1 MLSAPFLMSLFL
13 ERKKPRATTDELAAV
28 KAAAWAWYQRG
39 PGSDGRVM
47 AEYDL
52 MRTRRTPG
60 PSLFKLEAMR
70 LAEEEAILEGYSQA
84 SSSPIYTDRS
94 LLDAFEIESISRQL
108 DCLIESSGSKFHR
121 KFMAGDHHDHH
132 QENVTILLNN
142 GTGTAM
148 KKNKNKK
155 KGFWQ
160 RHAMVACGTREDH
173 VVDALRDRRK
183 PHEKRTPVAVTGL
196 ATSRPRGS
204 HA

>member
-1 MLSAPFLMSLFL
+1 MLSAPFLMSLLL

-28 KAAAWAWYQRG
+28 KAAAWAWFQRG
-39 PGSDGRVM
+39 PGSEGRLM
-47 AEYDL
+47 TEFDL

-70 LAEEEAILEGYSQA
+70 MAEEEAILEGYSQA

-121 KFMAGDHHDHH
+121 KFMAAGDHHDRH
-132 QENVTILLNN
+132 QENVTVLLSN
-142 GTGTAM
+142 GTGTGM
-148 KKNKNKK
+148 KKNKNKKKK

-183 PHEKRTPVAVTGL
+183 PHEKRTPVV
-196 ATSRPRGS
+196 SYM
-204 HA
+204 